1 MSLFKLMWVWAIT
14 LVCGGSSQAFST
26 RTSDNS
32 LHGTEPQL
40 RELGLRR
47 RRQHE
52 DLDDLISGTLTITI
66 APDATC
72 GAYNNGRNFLNCG
85 TRPCTWESG
94 VINRVFCH
102 WDHIYTAC
110 LESTET
116 CDKECSSSR
125 KYYAECREPLSPS
138 CGLHSLGN
146 GIYGHYCATRDLGTS
161 LDTLWGRGPED
172 LTTMVV
178 VNRSRVSLV
187 VDDEDP
193 ESTPTPESEPESTTE
208 NALETSPSTVT
219 DPETTVREGTQSASA
234 TTSPSNGPHNN
245 PNIGAIVGG
254 VVGGLAVIC
263 LTVGFLGFMFLRRRR
278 RPESPPSNGPTHND
292 QQQPYTTEAKD
303 TPFER
308 LRQLVSG
315 SNHPVE
321 LQADTASPITAR
333 TQES

>member
-26 RTSDNS
+26 RTSDNR

-40 RELGLRR
+40 RELGLRQ

-85 TRPCTWESG
+85 NRPCTWESG
-94 VINRVFCH
+94 VINRVFCL
-102 WDHIYTAC
+102 WEGIYTAC
-110 LESTET
+110 LDRTET
-116 CDKECSSSR
+116 CDEECSNSK
-125 KYYAECREPLSPS
+125 KYYARCADSLFPS
-138 CGLHSLGN
+138 CGLYSLGN
-146 GIYGHYCATRDLGTS
+146 GIYGHYCATSS
-161 LDTLWGRGPED
+161 LANSINTLWGRGPED
-172 LTTMVV
+172 LTTVVV

-187 VDDEDP
+187 VDDEDS
-193 ESTPTPESEPESTTE
+193 ESTPESEPERTAEIT
-208 NALETSPSTVT
+208 LETSPSTTT
-219 DPETTVREGTQSASA
+219 DPETTVREGTQSIST
-234 TTSPSNGPHNN
+234 TTSPSNSPHNN
-245 PNIGAIVGG
+245 VNVGAIVGG
-254 VVGGLAVIC
+254 VVGGLAVVC
-263 LTVGFLGFMFLRRRR
+263 LTVGFLGFLFLRHRR
-278 RPESPPSNGPTHND
+278 RPENTPSNGPTHND

-308 LRQLVSG
+308 LRQLAGG
-315 SNHPVE
+315 SNHPAE